1 MKYVAIGNI
10 ENVELAG
17 CLDITNTRGNYVTV
31 VNRLEL
37 LLALSSSRFHANK
50 IVSSI
55 QAEAKASFLPFHE
68 YVINE
73 LQHEFRLANRLKHN
87 EKYENE
93 VLSKWSKTIILRY
106 NVEVA
111 EEFLGL
117 IKTNRANRKR

>member
-31 VNRLEL
+31 VNRLEF

-73 LQHEFRLANRLKHN
+73 VQYETRLANKIKHN
-87 EKYENE
+87 ENYENE
-93 VLSKWSKTIILRY
+93 VLSKWVKTIILRY
-106 NVEVA
+106 NIAIA
-111 EEFLGL
+111 EEFIGL
-117 IKTNRANRKR
+117 IKVNR